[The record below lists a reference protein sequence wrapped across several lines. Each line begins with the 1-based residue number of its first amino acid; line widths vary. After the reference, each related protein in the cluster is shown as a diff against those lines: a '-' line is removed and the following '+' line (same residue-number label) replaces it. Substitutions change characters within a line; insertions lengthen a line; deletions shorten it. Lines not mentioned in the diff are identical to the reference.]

1 MSNQINWQKKGN
13 DFFQDGQYEKS
24 FQAFKKCLDHDIE
37 PTISGLKMGLLLC
50 KMGRRKEGQKYLEKY
65 QIPGVGQRLLKL
77 APKKK
82 IFWPGLSEYTG
93 KLPPKKSANI
103 FFLSAILDYQMKSEH
118 ILDNTQTF
126 VETTIPD
133 PANLWQWVT
142 EHSFGKWKRKKKKY
156 NLHRFPA
163 AHERVWKIGKK
174 IIDDYDGDARKIW
187 RNQTSEEVNNRITK
201 LVSGEAIPRMILGAL
216 LDTKQIDCSKNDCS
230 GLDVKPDVHVC
241 TVLFRLLYGS
251 KKVIVTAKT
260 RKETIEITRRMY
272 PKLPWK
278 LDAPLYSTGLDPC
291 TAKSSNCSECPLM
304 DVCAYYYEINLKK
317 ELSNAKLTQSNLT
330 QFHN

>member
-1 MSNQINWQKKGN
+1 MQNQDNWPKTAN
-13 DFFQDGQYEKS
+13 DFFENGQYEEA
-24 FQAFKKCLDHDIE
+24 FQLFTKCLERDIE
-37 PTISGLKMGLLLC
+37 PAVSGLKLGLLLC

-65 QIPGVGQRLLKL
+65 QIPGVGQQLLKL
-77 APKKK
+77 ARKKK
-82 IFWPGLSEYTG
+82 IIWPGLSEYTG
-93 KLPPKKSANI
+93 KRLPKKSANI
-103 FFLSAILDYQMKSEH
+103 FFLSAILDYQMNSEH
-118 ILDNTQTF
+118 IWDNTKTF

-142 EHSFGKWKRKKKKY
+142 EHSFGEWKRKEKKY

-163 AHERVWKIGKK
+163 AHERIWKIGKK

-187 RNQTSEEVNNRITK
+187 RNQTPKKVNNRITE

-216 LDTKQIDCSKNDCS
+216 LDTKQIDCSKNNCS

-251 KKVIVTAKT
+251 KKVIVNAKM

-278 LDAPLYSTGLDPC
+278 LDAPLYSIGLDPC
-291 TAKSSNCSECPLM
+291 TAKSPACSECPLT
-304 DVCAYYYEINLKK
+304 DVCACHHGIDLKNEIANP
-317 ELSNAKLTQSNLT
+317 KLTQSNLT
-330 QFHN
+330 QF